1 MRSFPVKGVS
11 DAYHASLEGIF
22 LWIAGW
28 WKTRTVEGGCPHMAV
43 FMAGFIAGFFHLY

>member
-28 WKTRTVEGGCPHMAV
+28 WKTRTAEGGCPHMAG
-43 FMAGFIAGFFHLY
+43 FMAGFVSVFFHLY